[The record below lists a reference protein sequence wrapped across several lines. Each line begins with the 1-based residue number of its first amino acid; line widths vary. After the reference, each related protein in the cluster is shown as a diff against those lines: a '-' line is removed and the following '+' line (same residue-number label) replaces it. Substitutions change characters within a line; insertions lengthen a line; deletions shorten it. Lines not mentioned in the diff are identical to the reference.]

1 MRIECERLLP
11 GVVLSVVMSIVLA
24 AQARAAE
31 PIRATASHNPPPA
44 EMLDAFDR
52 VEIRPVTLDE
62 DYSASR
68 SGRKAVE
75 AVRRNFEKELQPW
88 VATRNGR
95 PARNDPP
102 RVLVIEPRIDGVRF
116 VGGAARFWLGPFM
129 GSSRVLLRLRLVDA
143 ATGAVVAE
151 PEFYQHTRG
160 MSGGFTLGVMDKAMF
175 VRVAALAADYLEK
188 NTTALVGGPT
198 GAEGTAMAPPTSPAS
213 PGTPAPA
220 TVSTPMAPGGN
231 AVSPVATSMEL
242 TYGDDPA
249 QAARSLAAIH
259 NCNAQFRQEGTN
271 GTRSDFRAS
280 CWGGRTIEIACEA
293 GTCRIV
299 R

>member
-1 MRIECERLLP
+1 MRIECGRLLL
-11 GVVLSVVMSIVLA
+11 GAGLSIVVA
-24 AQARAAE
+24 AQAWAAE

-52 VEIRPVTLDE
+52 VEIRPMTLDE
-62 DYSASR
+62 DYSGSG
-68 SGRKAVE
+68 SGRKARD

-88 VATRNGR
+88 VAARNGQ

-175 VRVAALAADYLEK
+175 VRVAGLAADYLEK

-198 GAEGTAMAPPTSPAS
+198 GAEGAAMASPPTGYS
-213 PGTPAPA
+213 PGTAPA
-220 TVSTPMAPGGN
+220 STPMATGGN
-231 AVSPVATSMEL
+231 TGALSTEL
-242 TYGDDPA
+242 AYGDDPA

-259 NCNAQFRQEGTN
+259 NCNARFRQEGTN

-280 CWGGRTIEIACEA
+280 CWGGRTIEIGCES
-293 GTCRIV
+293 GTCRVV

>member
-1 MRIECERLLP
+1 MQIECGRLLS
-11 GVVLSVVMSIVLA
+11 GIVLSVIVSMVVS
-24 AQARAAE
+24 ARASAAE
-31 PIRATASHNPPPA
+31 PIRASASHNPPPV

-52 VEIRPVTLDE
+52 VEIRPMALDA
-62 DYSASR
+62 DYSDSR
-68 SGRKAVE
+68 SGRKAVD
-75 AVRRNFEKELQPW
+75 AVQRNFEKELQPW
-88 VATRNGR
+88 VAARNGR
-95 PARNDPP
+95 PARNTPP

-175 VRVAALAADYLEK
+175 VRVAGLAADYLEK

-198 GAEGTAMAPPTSPAS
+198 GAEGTGMATPSASGPGPAVPAS
-213 PGTPAPA
+213 TASVA
-220 TVSTPMAPGGN
+220 GGN
-231 AVSPVATSMEL
+231 ATQDVAMSTEL
-242 TYGDDPA
+242 TYDNDPA

-259 NCNAQFRQEGTN
+259 NCNARFRQEGTN
-271 GTRSDFRAS
+271 GTRSDFHAT
-280 CWGGRTIEIACEA
+280 CWGGRTIEIGCES
-293 GTCRIV
+293 GTCRILH
-299 R
+299 